1 MRVNGSKGCRPR
13 AGAGL
18 ALCAASAMLAT
29 GGCTKKVGGQV
40 VAVVNNQEIT
50 QGEVNAELGGRQ
62 IPPGA
67 DRRAVMG
74 QLVQQIVDRKLLAG
88 KARDQGLDK
97 SPVYLAQVQR
107 AQDTVLINLL
117 ASNAAKAA
125 PVPDAAAAQR
135 FMADN
140 PSLFAG
146 RKRYALDQLVFAA
159 KPDAGLEAKLRPA
172 KTMAEVEAVLTG
184 AGVRFQRTSTQMDT
198 AALPP
203 PVAAKIA
210 SLPPGEPFVVPQN
223 GQVIVNVIRSA
234 EPVPMPAGQAGPAAV
249 ELLRRQTVE
258 QAMRKQVEQ
267 ARGAATITY
276 SPDVA
281 PPKAGAAAKP
291 S

>member
-1 MRVNGSKGCRPR
+1 
-13 AGAGL
+13 
-18 ALCAASAMLAT
+18 MLAM

-40 VAVVNNQEIT
+40 VAVVNGQEIT

-74 QLVQQIVDRKLLAG
+74 QLVQQIVNRKLLAG

-117 ASNAAKAA
+117 ASNAAKAV

-135 FMADN
+135 FMAEN

-146 RKRYALDQLVFAA
+146 RKRYALDQLVFQAT
-159 KPDAGLEAKLRPA
+159 PDAGLEAKLKPA

-184 AGVRFQRTSTQMDT
+184 AGIKFQHTSAQLDT
-198 AALPP
+198 ASLPL

-210 SLPPGEPFVVPQN
+210 SLQPGEPFVVPQN

-234 EPVPMPAGQAGPAAV
+234 EPVSVPAGQAEPAAV

-258 QAMRKQVEQ
+258 QAMHKQVEQ
-267 ARGAATITY
+267 ARAAATITY

-281 PPKAGAAAKP
+281 PPKAGAAPKP